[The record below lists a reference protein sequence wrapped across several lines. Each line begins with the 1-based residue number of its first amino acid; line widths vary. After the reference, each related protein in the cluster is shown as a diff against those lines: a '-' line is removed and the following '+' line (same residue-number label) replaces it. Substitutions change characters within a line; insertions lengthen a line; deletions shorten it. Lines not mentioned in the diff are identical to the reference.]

1 MEQQEDEKL
10 YHHHDK
16 HKKDTKL
23 NEATHEQL
31 LYYSIFKHHVK
42 KINEKNSH
50 TLVVHIL
57 TDKDE
62 L

>member
-16 HKKDTKL
+16 HKTDAKL
-23 NEATHEQL
+23 KEATPEQL

-50 TLVVHIL
+50 T
-57 TDKDE
+57 
-62 L
+62 